1 MKTENQV
8 QQDILSITQRIQEEF
23 PELSI
28 FIKEVPV
35 NISEN
40 EGKGPGLKNMIE
52 YFNSLEELINSYSKT
67 HAGFTENTAK
77 QNLTGYPLYPPADDM
92 YIQGNKETNLDP
104 DNLSKTKTLNEE
116 DGKMNELV
124 FADDMSGSDLDIPG
138 SELDDQQ
145 ESSGS
150 EDEENNYYSLGGDLH
165 NDLEEN
171 RG

>member
-52 YFNSLEELINSYSKT
+52 YFNSLEELINRYSKT
-67 HAGFTENTAK
+67 HVSFSENTGK
-77 QNLTGYPLYPPADDM
+77 QNITGYPQYPPADDI
-92 YIQGNKETNLDP
+92 YNQGNKEINLDP
-104 DNLSKTKTLNEE
+104 DNLSKTKSLNEE
-116 DGKMNELV
+116 EGLMNELD
-124 FADDMSGSDLDIPG
+124 FADDMSGSDLDVPG
-138 SELDDQQ
+138 SELDDLQ

-150 EDEENNYYSLGGDLH
+150 EDEENNYYSIGGDLH
-165 NDLEEN
+165 HDLEEN
-171 RG
+171 KG